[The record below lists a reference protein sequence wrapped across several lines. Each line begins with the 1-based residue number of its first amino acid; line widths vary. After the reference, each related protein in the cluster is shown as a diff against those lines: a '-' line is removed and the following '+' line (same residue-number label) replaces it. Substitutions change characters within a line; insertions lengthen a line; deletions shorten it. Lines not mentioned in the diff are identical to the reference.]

1 MGHNYDSRKLLYIV
15 IVALFVV
22 NLLLTGKL
30 EAAKDN
36 VDMARSDLT
45 ICEARA
51 DYNRRNP

>member
-1 MGHNYDSRKLLYIV
+1 MGHNYDSRKLLYFV